1 MKITELGISG
11 FERVAHAQDP
21 DSGLTAIIAVHDTT
35 LGPAVGGIRMW
46 NYASQADAL
55 TDVLRLAEGMT
66 HKSAVAAT
74 GLGGGKAVII
84 GNARTDKSPAL
95 FAAMGRFID
104 AFDGTYLGAEDVGTS
119 TADIEQ
125 VRSTTR
131 HVTGLP
137 RHLGG
142 SGDPSPF
149 TAWGVFLGIK
159 AALQERYGS
168 DVVSGRTVAM
178 QGLGSVGM
186 AVAQHLHAHGAKLM
200 VADIHAEHVHKA
212 VQAFGARSV
221 EPERIFDVPADVFAP
236 CALGGIL
243 NDSTLARLHCG
254 VVAGAANNQ
263 LHEPRHGR
271 VLKDRG
277 IVYAPD
283 FVINAGG
290 IVNISVEFHPG
301 GYNEAAAR
309 AKVDNIG
316 AAVSAV
322 LRRARE
328 RDIPSSE
335 AAVQLAQERL
345 AEGKAAR
352 KIS

>member
-1 MKITELGISG
+1 MKITDLGISG
-11 FERVAHAQDP
+11 YERVAHAHDP
-21 DSGLTAIIAVHDTT
+21 VSGLVALIAVHNTT

-46 NYASQADAL
+46 NYATEADAL

-66 HKSAVAAT
+66 LKSAVANT

-84 GNARTDKSPAL
+84 GNARTGKSPAL
-95 FAAMGRFID
+95 LAAMGRFID
-104 AFDGTYLGAEDVGTS
+104 NFEGTYYGAEDVGTS

-125 VRSTTR
+125 VRTTTKW
-131 HVTGLP
+131 VTGLP
-137 RHLGG
+137 RSAGG

-149 TAWGVFLGIK
+149 TARGVFLGLK
-159 AALQERYGS
+159 AALAERFGS
-168 DVVSGRTVAM
+168 DEVRGRTVAV

-200 VADIHAEHVHKA
+200 VADIHEAHVQTA
-212 VQAFGARSV
+212 VEKLGARSV

-236 CALGGIL
+236 CALGGVL
-243 NDSTLARLHCG
+243 NDSTLARLKCA

-271 VLKDRG
+271 VLLDKG

-290 IVNISVEFHPG
+290 IVNISVEFHAG
-301 GYNEAAAR
+301 GYDEAAAH
-309 AKVDNIG
+309 AKVGNIG
-316 AAVSAV
+316 EAVSAV
-322 LRRARE
+322 LRLARE
-328 RDIPSSE
+328 RGIPSSE
-335 AAVQLAQERL
+335 AAVQLAQQRI
-345 AEGKAAR
+345 AAGKGAP
-352 KIS
+352 KPH